1 MDRRTHDVFISYA
14 REDMQAAS
22 ELFIRLRSQGF
33 RPWLDVICLLP
44 GQPWKESIRKAIKE
58 CRFFLALLSSRSV
71 DKQGFVQKE
80 MRIALD
86 VLDEYPPNSVY
97 IIPAR
102 LDDCQPTHERL
113 AQLQWVD
120 LFPSHDAGLLRIMQ
134 TITEFGQSPIRPRVA
149 GQKGEC
155 LFDLVCSAPWDTVMA
170 NDNAHKLRMR
180 LGGLLARD
188 FPVDADVVVGV
199 PGTGTSA
206 ALGYMRESGIPF
218 NYAFVPQD
226 SVNGPIIAQMDAQDN
241 LGYPVIPDIVE
252 YRRVVLVDA
261 CILWL
266 SPISMQ
272 VKSLRRAGAKEIHV
286 RILWPPKS
294 PCFIDD
300 RIAAR
305 IQKAASNYSV
315 VGMYEELDCNSLGF
329 LSGESLESGL
339 RAPAQFCRQ
348 CIIEPLVL

>member
-1 MDRRTHDVFISYA
+1 MDKRAYDIFISYA
-14 REDMQAAS
+14 REDIQAAS
-22 ELFIRLRSQGF
+22 DLFIRLRSQGF
-33 RPWLDVICLLP
+33 RPWLDVSCLLP
-44 GQPWKESIRKAIKE
+44 GQPWKEAIRKAIKE

-86 VLDEYPPNSVY
+86 ILDEYPPNSVY

-134 TITEFGQSPIRPRVA
+134 TITEFTQSPLRPRIVE
-149 GQKGEC
+149 QKGQC
-155 LFDLVCSAPWDTVMA
+155 LFDLVCSAPWDMMMS
-170 NDNAHKLRMR
+170 NDNVHKLRMR
-180 LGGLLARD
+180 WGGLLAREY
-188 FPVDADVVVGV
+188 PVDADVVVGI

-206 ALGYMRESGIPF
+206 ALGYSRESGILLD
-218 NYAFVPQD
+218 YAFVPQD
-226 SVNGPIIAQMDAQDN
+226 GVNGPIIVQMDAEEN
-241 LGYPVIPDIVE
+241 LKYPVITNVVKG
-252 YRRVVLVDA
+252 RRVVLLDA

-272 VKSLRRAGAKEIHV
+272 VKSLRDAGAKETHV
-286 RILWPPKS
+286 RILWPPVS

-300 RIAAR
+300 RIAADIR
-305 IQKAASNYSV
+305 KAARNYNV
-315 VGMYEELDCNSLGF
+315 PEMREVFQCDSLGF
-329 LSGESLESGL
+329 LTDSTLESAL
-339 RAPAQFCRQ
+339 EDPRQFCMR
-348 CIIEPLVL
+348 CIRHR